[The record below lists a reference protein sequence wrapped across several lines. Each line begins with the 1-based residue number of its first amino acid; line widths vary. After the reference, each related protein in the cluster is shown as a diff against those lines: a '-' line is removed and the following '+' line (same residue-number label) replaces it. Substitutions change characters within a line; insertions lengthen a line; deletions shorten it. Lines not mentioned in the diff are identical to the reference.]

1 LIVISPVYGTLNLAE
16 EWIAGQELIEKIPNF
31 KEALMVEISVGSY
44 FLLYS
49 LYTGVQLAKIQPN
62 AVRNAKNFFIVQ
74 LIVNLALPA
83 VIAGMLGVSFAETG
97 GIQSAFQG
105 ILNFAIWYP
114 YLLKSKRVKAT
125 Y

>member
-49 LYTGVQLAKIQPN
+49 LMI
-62 AVRNAKNFFIVQ
+62 
-74 LIVNLALPA
+74 
-83 VIAGMLGVSFAETG
+83 
-97 GIQSAFQG
+97 
-105 ILNFAIWYP
+105 
-114 YLLKSKRVKAT
+114 
-125 Y
+125 